1 MRFIRNMST
10 IMTKTSSV
18 YTAAADYTIP
28 TKTHPLPSIECIR
41 PPLTRN
47 RLPAVWMRSGTS
59 KGLFLHRR
67 DLPASPH
74 LWAPILLS
82 AMGSSRQSKSKS
94 GNQIDGV
101 GGASTT
107 TSKVAVVERSTR
119 PDVDVE
125 YTFVQVAPDQP
136 RLDMTGNC
144 GNIASGVGPFA
155 LDEGIVR
162 AVPGQ
167 SEVSRIPALESQ

>member
-10 IMTKTSSV
+10 IMTKTSSAAV
-18 YTAAADYTIP
+18 YAPAADYTIP
-28 TKTHPLPSIECIR
+28 TKAHPLPSIQCIS
-41 PPLTRN
+41 PPLSRKK
-47 RLPAVWMRSGTS
+47 LPAVWMRSGTS

-67 DLPASPH
+67 DLPASTH
-74 LWAPILLS
+74 LWASILLS

-107 TSKVAVVERSTR
+107 TSKVAVVEQSNR

-136 RLDMTGNC
+136 RVDMTGNC

-162 AVPGQ
+162 AAPGQ
-167 SEVSRIPALESQ
+167 SEVSRYALC

>member
-1 MRFIRNMST
+1 MRFIRSMST
-10 IMTKTSSV
+10 IMTKTSSAT
-18 YTAAADYTIP
+18 YAPAADYTIP
-28 TKTHPLPSIECIR
+28 AKVHPLPSIQCIH
-41 PPLTRN
+41 PPTRK

-59 KGLFLHRR
+59 KGLFLHRH

-107 TSKVAVVERSTR
+107 TSKVAVVERSNR

-136 RLDMTGNC
+136 RVDMTGNC

-167 SEVSRIPALESQ
+167 SEVRRYAPR